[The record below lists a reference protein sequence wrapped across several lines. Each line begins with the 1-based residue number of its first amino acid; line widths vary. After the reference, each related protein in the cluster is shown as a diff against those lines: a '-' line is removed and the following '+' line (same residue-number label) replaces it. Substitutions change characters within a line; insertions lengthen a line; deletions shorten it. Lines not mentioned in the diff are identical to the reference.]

1 MNVGHVLCP
10 ERQIEQQNSLKLK
23 QLFLQTSAF
32 VLYPRKHEEEH

>member
-23 QLFLQTSAF
+23 VILQTSAF